1 MHHKQK
7 KSWVK
12 HLDFIILDLICLQLA
27 LVAAYFVR
35 NGVENPYENVMYRN
49 IALVLALIQFIVCVF
64 GENFKNVLR
73 RGVFREMVATFKQAS
88 YVTLMGIGYLFL
100 MKYGNAFSRTIMFLT
115 GALYFGSSYIVR
127 LVWRVIVKQR
137 LAHRVGHKSL
147 LVITTTDKV
156 QKVVEKIKESKSHEH
171 RLSGLVIMDED
182 HKGETLCDLEVVA
195 NREDVVDYVC
205 RSWVDE
211 LFINVEKS
219 DIMTQEMLD
228 DFNEMGVTVH
238 LKLNGLDNP
247 FHREQ
252 TVQRVAGY
260 SVLTYSVV
268 NIPENQLLMKRIL
281 DIIGGI
287 VGCILCAIIMVFV
300 GPVIMIASPGPIIFT
315 QVRIGKNGRPF
326 KIYKLRSMY
335 MDAEERKAE
344 LMARNE
350 VSDGMMFKMEDDP
363 RIIKGVG
370 HFIRKTSLDEF
381 PQFFNVLKGD
391 MSLVGTRPPTVDEWV
406 KYDLHH
412 RLRMA
417 MRPGITG
424 LWQVSGRSDI
434 KEFEEVVKLD
444 AEYIGKWS
452 FGRDLKIILKTVAVI
467 VKGDGAR

>member
-7 KSWVK
+7 DGWIK
-12 HLDFIILDLICLQLA
+12 HIDFIILDMVCLQLA
-27 LVAAYFVR
+27 LVAAYFVH
-35 NGVENPYENVMYRN
+35 NGVENLYESVVYRN
-49 IALVLALIQFIVCVF
+49 MALVLALVQFMVSVF
-64 GENFKNVLR
+64 GNNFKNVLR
-73 RGVFREMVATFKQAS
+73 RGIFKEMTATFKQAAI
-88 YVTLMGIGYLFL
+88 VTLLGIGYLFL
-100 MKYGNAFSRTIMFLT
+100 MKTGGGFSRTIMFLT
-115 GALYFGSSYIVR
+115 GGFYFLLSYMLR
-127 LVWRVIVKQR
+127 LLWRQVVKR
-137 LAHRVGHKSL
+137 RHARMEGNKSL
-147 LVITTTDKV
+147 LIITTTDKAE
-156 QKVVEKIKESKSHEH
+156 KVVERIKENKFHYYQ
-171 RLSGLVIMDED
+171 LTGLVLMDED
-182 HKGETLCDLEVVA
+182 HKGETWYDLEVVA
-195 NREDVVDYVC
+195 NREEVVDYVC

-211 LFINVEKS
+211 LFISVEKLGV
-219 DIMTQEMLD
+219 MTQQMLD

-252 TVQRVAGY
+252 TVQRVVGY
-260 SVLTYSVV
+260 SVLTYSVAS
-268 NIPENQLLMKRIL
+268 IPENELAMKRVL

-287 VGCILCAIIMVFV
+287 VGCILCVIIMLFV
-300 GPVIMIASPGPIIFT
+300 GPMIMIASPGPIFFS
-315 QVRIGKNGRPF
+315 QMRIGQNGKPF
-326 KIYKLRSMY
+326 KIYKFRSMY

-344 LMARNE
+344 LMAQND
-350 VSDGMMFKMEDDP
+350 VTDGMMFKMEDDP

-444 AEYIGKWS
+444 AEYIGNWS
-452 FGRDLKIILKTVAVI
+452 FGRDLKIILKTVAV
-467 VKGDGAR
+467 VFKSDGAR

>member
-35 NGVENPYENVMYRN
+35 NGIESIYENVMYRN
-49 IALVLALIQFIVCVF
+49 IALVLALIQFIVSVF
-64 GENFKNVLR
+64 GDNFKNVLR
-73 RGVFREMVATFKQAS
+73 RGFFREMVATFKQAS
-88 YVTLMGIGYLFL
+88 YVTLLGIGYLFL
-100 MKYGNAFSRTIMFLT
+100 MKYGNSFSRTIMFLT
-115 GALYFGSSYIVR
+115 GALYFISSYIVR
-127 LVWRVIVKQR
+127 LAWRVIVKKR
-137 LAHRVGHKSL
+137 LARRVGHKSL
-147 LVITTTDKV
+147 LVITTADKA
-156 QKVVEKIKESKSHEH
+156 QKVVEKIRENKSHEY
-171 RLSGLVIMDED
+171 RLSGLVLMDED
-182 HKGETLCDLEVVA
+182 HKGETLYDLDVVA
-195 NREDVVDYVC
+195 NREDVVNYVC

-219 DIMTQEMLD
+219 DVMTQEMLD
-228 DFNEMGVTVH
+228 DFNEMGVTIH

-252 TVQRVAGY
+252 TVQRMAGY
-260 SVLTYSVV
+260 SVLTYSVA
-268 NIPENQLLMKRIL
+268 NIPENQLLMKRVL

-287 VGCILCAIIMVFV
+287 VGCILCVIIILII
-300 GPVIMIASPGPIIFT
+300 GPMIMIASPGPIIFK
-315 QVRIGKNGRPF
+315 QVRIGQNGRPF

-335 MDAEERKAE
+335 MDAEARKAE
-344 LMARNE
+344 LMAQND
-350 VSDGMMFKMEDDP
+350 VSDGMMFKMVDDP

-444 AEYIGKWS
+444 AEYIGNWS
-452 FGRDLKIILKTVAVI
+452 FGRDLKIILKTVAV
-467 VKGDGAR
+467 VFKSDGAR